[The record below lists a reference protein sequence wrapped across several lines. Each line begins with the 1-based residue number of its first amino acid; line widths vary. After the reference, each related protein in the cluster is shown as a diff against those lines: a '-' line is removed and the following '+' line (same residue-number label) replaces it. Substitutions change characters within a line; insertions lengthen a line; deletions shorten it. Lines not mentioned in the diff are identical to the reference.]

1 MHPSDFVIRSIV
13 LVETEILRTI
23 AEAQRDSRK
32 RIWHE
37 LHRCPEKGNAEIR
50 TAKIV
55 RGTMEQMGIEVTSCA
70 GTGLVGVLHGAGEGR
85 CVALRAELDALPIRE
100 KTGAS
105 FSSQNEGFMHA
116 CGHDLHMA
124 ALLAAAQML
133 SMTRRQWNGCV
144 KFFFQPDEEGDG
156 GAARM
161 IAEGCLER
169 PHVDAVFGMHVL
181 PKLPEGAAAF
191 CFGPSFAA
199 SDTFQIRVTGRAC
212 HGAQPQEG
220 IDALAAACSVV
231 QACTAIPKSLP
242 QGERAVVS
250 FGMFS
255 AGTAGNIIPGEAA
268 MRGIIRT
275 LGAPVRKKV
284 RELFVKTAAEAAA
297 ENGAHAEVLLHE
309 SYPGVTNAEES
320 VNLAMNA
327 ARELELPV
335 QVLPEAMMMTEDFGY
350 FLNER
355 PGCFYHIG
363 AGTDVPLHSPEFL
376 PGEKALENAA
386 LLHVRTVLDFLRTT
400 TK

>member
-1 MHPSDFVIRSIV
+1 
-13 LVETEILRTI
+13 
-23 AEAQRDSRK
+23 
-32 RIWHE
+32 
-37 LHRCPEKGNAEIR
+37 
-50 TAKIV
+50 
-55 RGTMEQMGIEVTSCA
+55 
-70 GTGLVGVLHGAGEGR
+70 
-85 CVALRAELDALPIRE
+85 
-100 KTGAS
+100 
-105 FSSQNEGFMHA
+105 
-116 CGHDLHMA
+116 
-124 ALLAAAQML
+124 
-133 SMTRRQWNGCV
+133 
-144 KFFFQPDEEGDG
+144 
-156 GAARM
+156 
-161 IAEGCLER
+161 
-169 PHVDAVFGMHVL
+169 
-181 PKLPEGAAAF
+181 
-191 CFGPSFAA
+191 
-199 SDTFQIRVTGRAC
+199 
-212 HGAQPQEG
+212 
-220 IDALAAACSVV
+220 
-231 QACTAIPKSLP
+231 
-242 QGERAVVS
+242 
-250 FGMFS
+250 
-255 AGTAGNIIPGEAA
+255 